1 MPKKMKKCKPY
12 NNDDCYNLEKV
23 QEDAKKVKPK
33 DMFEG
38 YKSNNKTKKS
48 SKGKNTKKSKY

>member
-1 MPKKMKKCKPY
+1 MPKKKKCIPY
-12 NNDDCYNLEKV
+12 NNNDCYNLEKV

-38 YKSNNKTKKS
+38 YKKTKKTS
-48 SKGKNTKKSKY
+48 GVKKGSKKSKKRY

>member
-1 MPKKMKKCKPY
+1 MTKKKKCKPY
-12 NNDDCYNLEKV
+12 NNNDCYNLEKV

-38 YKSNNKTKKS
+38 YK
-48 SKGKNTKKSKY
+48 NTKKTSSVKKGGKKSQKGY